1 MDFISIL
8 VLIAYLILLCFSLI
22 LLNQQ
27 YVCDGERCNIY
38 VRAGEKYP
46 PGTDSYYAY
55 ILNNIGLDGVWPFA
69 LICGSIITVLAIW
82 LIDAALTLQNFA
94 IIFIITFIVVYFI
107 ITFYNHHYIRPILA
121 SASMFITNNCGEEDI
136 NADEFIA
143 KNTESNVTFNND
155 DDNDDDLQICFN
167 NLSYAVDLF

>member
-1 MDFISIL
+1 MDFISVL
-8 VLIAYLILLCFSLI
+8 VLIAYLLLLCFSLI

-27 YVCDGERCNIY
+27 YICDGENCNIY

-69 LICGSIITVLAIW
+69 LICASIITVLVIW
-82 LIDAALTLQNFA
+82 LISADLTLQNFS
-94 IIFIITFIVVYFI
+94 ILFIITFIVSYFI

-121 SASMFITNNCGEEDI
+121 SASNFITNNCDNGVD
-136 NADEFIA
+136 DELIA

-155 DDNDDDLQICFN
+155 DELDDLQICFN
-167 NLSYAVDLF
+167 NISYAVDTF